1 MVHPLPDEPIPPRHD
16 DDFAQRDFGTR
27 GERMTGRVPPQD
39 LEAERAVLG
48 SILLENS
55 ALDVAVEH
63 VDVGYFY
70 KPAHQIVFR
79 AMRDLAE
86 KTEPIDL
93 VTLAAHLRTRD
104 ELDVAGGTATLV
116 ALSNA
121 VPTAANV
128 QHYAKI
134 VRKHGM
140 LRRLIESATVI
151 VKRAYETDDPD
162 QAVDA
167 AEQAIFEVAQSKA
180 KQGISAIADLVAD
193 AFQNIEKLAEQ
204 RKAITGVSTGIM
216 RLDHMLS
223 GLQPADL
230 IIIAGR
236 PSMGKTAFSVG
247 VGLHASTEDGR
258 RVAIFSLEMSKESLV
273 VRMLCSEGRID
284 MSKLRGGFLTEDDW
298 PRLARAAGR
307 LSESKIFVD
316 DTGSISVLELRAKCR
331 RLAADQKREV
341 EIELR
346 REMME
351 RKTRGEEVDE
361 EAYRQAWESHP
372 GLELVIIDY
381 LQLMRGSGSTNSRE
395 QEISEISRG
404 LKALAKELNIP
415 VVALSQL
422 NRGVEQRTDKRPGI
436 ADLRESGAIEQ
447 DADVIMFVYRDEV
460 YNKET
465 EERGVAEIIIG
476 KQRNGPIG
484 TARCKFFHEF
494 TRFDNLLEDAQAGA

>member
-1 MVHPLPDEPIPPRHD
+1 MDERDRPPESRP
-16 DDFAQRDFGTR
+16 TR
-27 GERMTGRVPPQD
+27 ESRIAGRVPPQD
-39 LEAERAVLG
+39 VEAERAVLG
-48 SILLENS
+48 SILLEN
-55 ALDVAVEH
+55 AAMDLAMDQVEIDH
-63 VDVGYFY
+63 FY
-70 KPAHQIVFR
+70 RPAHQVIFK
-79 AMRDLAE
+79 AMRALSE
-86 KTEPIDL
+86 RTEPIDV
-93 VTLAAHLRTRD
+93 VTLAAHLRARD
-104 ELDVAGGTATLV
+104 ELETAGGTTALV
-116 ALSNA
+116 ALSEA
-121 VPTAANV
+121 VPTAANIR
-128 QHYAKI
+128 HYAVI

-151 VKRAYETDDPD
+151 VKEAYESDDPD
-162 QAVDA
+162 QTIDS
-167 AEQAIFEVAQSKA
+167 AEKAIFEVAQAKA
-180 KQGISAIADLVAD
+180 KQGVSLIADLVAD

-223 GLQPADL
+223 GLQPSDL

-247 VGLHASTEDGR
+247 IGLYACTEERR
-258 RVAIFSLEMSKESLV
+258 RVAVFSLEMSKESLV

-307 LSESKIFVD
+307 LSEAKMFVD

-331 RLAADQKREV
+331 RLAAEQKREV

-346 REMME
+346 REMTE
-351 RKTRGEEVDE
+351 RRARGEAVDE
-361 EAYRQAWESHP
+361 AAYQEQWESHP
-372 GLELVIIDY
+372 GLELVIVDY
-381 LQLMRGSGSTNSRE
+381 LQLMRGGGNSQSRE

-465 EERGVAEIIIG
+465 EERGVAEIIVG

-484 TARCKFFHEF
+484 VAKCKFFHEF
-494 TRFDNLLEDAQAGA
+494 TRFDNLVDDGQFSPP